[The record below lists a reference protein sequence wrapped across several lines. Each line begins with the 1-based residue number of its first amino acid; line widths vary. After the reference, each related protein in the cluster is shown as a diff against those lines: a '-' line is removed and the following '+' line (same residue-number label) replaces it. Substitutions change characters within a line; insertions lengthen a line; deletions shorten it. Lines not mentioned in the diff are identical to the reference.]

1 MARNYKAIVGAQR
14 LLAADANRTLIAAPI
29 AGHSIKLFRLVAM
42 VKVAAAQP
50 VEVAPSAGAGPT
62 NTPMV
67 IPSNFAGVISQIF
80 DEGMELPAAA
90 GLVATPTAAGPEIQ
104 FTFEYSVVPV
114 NSGIA

>member
-1 MARNYKAIVGAQR
+1 MAKNYKLTSGAQR

-29 AGHSIKLFRLVAM
+29 AGHSIKLFSLTAM
-42 VKVAAAQP
+42 VKIAAAQP

-67 IPSNFAGVISQIF
+67 IPSNFASFIRLQWEDGF
-80 DEGMELPAAA
+80 ELPAAA
-90 GLVATPTAAGPEIQ
+90 GLVATPTLAGPEIQ
-104 FTFEYSVVPV
+104 FEFEYSVVPV